1 MLSNSTWTGG
11 NRLGKRTISNREFYV
26 IETADDLRSFCEIV
40 NAGAASANGMLV
52 ADIDLNPMLNPKDK
66 ADRSRCKGWTPIGT
80 YSLMYNGIFKGGGYT
95 VSGVFIETKNTAG
108 YLGLFGAIGKSAE
121 IRGVT
126 VDGRISPTKNFDLNS
141 GGTLF
146 VGGVAG
152 SSEGL
157 IDECVNMCDIIG
169 KTCVGGVCG
178 NNSGIISNCINKGT
192 VAGRVCTGGVCGRSD
207 GDLVSKCINK
217 PAVIGEKNT
226 GGICG
231 FNRGTLRNCVNEG
244 FITGREKTG
253 AVSGRLCKGAVVEG
267 CTDMSDFGSEFG
279 YIHKEAKVL
288 SNIDQPTQSDQS
300 PDPRADKVRWRC
312 CENVFCWQYKIL
324 RY

>member
-1 MLSNSTWTGG
+1 MPFAIKLDLDRRQSPW
-11 NRLGKRTISNREFYV
+11 KRTISNREFYV

-169 KTCVGGVCG
+169 KPVSVGYV
-178 NNSGIISNCINKGT
+178 GIT
-192 VAGRVCTGGVCGRSD
+192 
-207 GDLVSKCINK
+207 
-217 PAVIGEKNT
+217 
-226 GGICG
+226 
-231 FNRGTLRNCVNEG
+231 
-244 FITGREKTG
+244 
-253 AVSGRLCKGAVVEG
+253 AVSYQIALTRGLLPGEYVPAASAE
-267 CTDMSDFGSEFG
+267 
-279 YIHKEAKVL
+279 EAMGTSYL
-288 SNIDQPTQSDQS
+288 S
-300 PDPRADKVRWRC
+300 V
-312 CENVFCWQYKIL
+312 
-324 RY
+324 